1 MEVLNELKPGL
12 DEKLYERAMIIEL
25 KRGGH
30 TVSVQTS
37 FPVFYR
43 GELIGNLIPD
53 LIVDEAVIVDPK
65 VVSCFTETHI
75 AQMIGYLN
83 KTRLDLALLLNFKN
97 ARLEWKRVLRPQEG
111 AEVIRHIPRTT
122 PEYNLRT
129 GLYALEKLID
139 LSYGHAYD
147 VVIFDRCIFD
157 TYGWMMYWESKGK
170 IPKAECELF
179 QQFFLSRFWV
189 DRVIASYVMVC
200 DAEEAMR
207 RELRIALSDKM
218 GETTNPDTITSLVAR
233 YRTMCK
239 DLGAQFP
246 QLQLIETTTMQEQEM
261 VSYIATTTLETI
273 LRKVREQKK

>member
-1 MEVLNELKPGL
+1 MGKIIHEDLSKKIIGAAMEMLNELKPGL

-97 ARLEWKRVLRPQEG
+97 ARLEWKRVLRPQEPD
-111 AEVIRHIPRTT
+111 E
-122 PEYNLRT
+122 
-129 GLYALEKLID
+129 
-139 LSYGHAYD
+139 
-147 VVIFDRCIFD
+147 
-157 TYGWMMYWESKGK
+157 
-170 IPKAECELF
+170 
-179 QQFFLSRFWV
+179 
-189 DRVIASYVMVC
+189 
-200 DAEEAMR
+200 
-207 RELRIALSDKM
+207 RE
-218 GETTNPDTITSLVAR
+218 NPDLLA
-233 YRTMCK
+233 
-239 DLGAQFP
+239 
-246 QLQLIETTTMQEQEM
+246 
-261 VSYIATTTLETI
+261 
-273 LRKVREQKK
+273 